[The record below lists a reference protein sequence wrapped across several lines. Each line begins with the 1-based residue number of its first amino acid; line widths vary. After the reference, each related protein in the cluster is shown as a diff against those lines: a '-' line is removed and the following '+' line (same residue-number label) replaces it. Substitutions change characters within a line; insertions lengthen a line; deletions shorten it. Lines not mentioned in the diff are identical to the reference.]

1 MNFLEQIKSAIAHA
15 ENTQR
20 ELKSEKFRNTQL
32 ETALK
37 IMARRSEGE
46 MLSWTKEEL
55 EATSKDG
62 RCVVLGALD
71 LSLYGEEVTP

>member
-20 ELKSEKFRNTQL
+20 ELESQKFRNTQL

-37 IMARRSEGE
+37 ILARRNGGE
-46 MLSWTKEEL
+46 LSWTKEEL
-55 EATSKDG
+55 EAALKDG
-62 RCVVLGALD
+62 RCILLGALD
-71 LSLYGEEVTP
+71 LSLYGEMQP

>member
-20 ELKSEKFRNTQL
+20 ELESQKFRNTQL

-37 IMARRSEGE
+37 ILARRNEGE
-46 MLSWTKEEL
+46 LSWTKEDL
-55 EATSKDG
+55 EAASKDG
-62 RCVVLGALD
+62 RCVVLGGRD
-71 LSLYGEEVTP
+71 LSLYGEM

>member
-20 ELKSEKFRNTQL
+20 ELESQKFRNTQL

-37 IMARRSEGE
+37 ILARRNGGE
-46 MLSWTKEEL
+46 LTWTKEEL